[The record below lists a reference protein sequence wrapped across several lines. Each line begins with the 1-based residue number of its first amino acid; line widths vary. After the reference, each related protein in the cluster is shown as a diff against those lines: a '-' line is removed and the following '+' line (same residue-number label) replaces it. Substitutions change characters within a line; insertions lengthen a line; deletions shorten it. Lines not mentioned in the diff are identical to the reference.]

1 MQDSKFTDVASP
13 NNFLISL
20 SDVRHVTSMFALGGP
35 SATATIRVAAASS
48 EINGIAIINL

>member
-1 MQDSKFTDVASP
+1 MQDSKFTAVASP
-13 NNFLISL
+13 NNFLISR

-35 SATATIRVAAASS
+35 SATAAITVVTASR